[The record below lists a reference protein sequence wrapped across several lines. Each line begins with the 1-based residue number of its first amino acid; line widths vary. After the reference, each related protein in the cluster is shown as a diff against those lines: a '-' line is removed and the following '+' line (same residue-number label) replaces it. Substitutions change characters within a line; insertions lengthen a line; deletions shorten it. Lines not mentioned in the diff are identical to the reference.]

1 MRASRPARAAVA
13 ALIVGLGAGAGAGAS
28 VAGAQQASPAAFCE
42 GAANLADF
50 GEMFDTDAP
59 PQVIIDQLQSFADAY
74 SALTALAPPEIADD
88 VALLSNSLSQVVDAI
103 DAIDPSLPEDQQAA
117 QLQAALAPL
126 QANLAALQAAAVEV
140 RTFIEA
146 NCVPAGGVAAGFGG
160 TSGSSRDAAPYAAAA
175 GVTAIAAAAWLMR
188 RRPATAG

>member
-13 ALIVGLGAGAGAGAS
+13 ALIVGLGTGAGTS
-28 VAGAQQASPAAFCE
+28 VAGAQQATPAAFCE

-50 GEMFDTDAP
+50 GEMFATDAP
-59 PQVIIDQLQSFADAY
+59 PQVVIDQLQSFADAY

-88 VALLSNSLSQVVDAI
+88 VALLSNSFQQVVDAI
-103 DAIDPSLPEDQQAA
+103 DAIDPALPEDQQAT

-126 QANLAALQAAAVEV
+126 QANLPALQGAAAEV
-140 RTFIEA
+140 RAFIEA
-146 NCVPAGGVAAGFGG
+146 NCLPAGGVAAGFGG